1 MSHSQAILDYSKGL
15 LRGEDRCCL
24 DPLAATDLR
33 STVYCLVIL
42 VLGVGCYGATIG
54 IWQGPKQACFVAIKL
69 PCVILLTLL
78 ANAMLNGMLA
88 SLLGVRLSFLQT
100 TLALLSSFAVFG
112 LIVASLS
119 PITLG
124 MAIDS
129 PAPHEPEGETTHRR
143 LLVAHTLLIA
153 VSGIISTV
161 RLYRVLLH
169 FADSPGAAR
178 RSLVG
183 LLAGNLFA
191 GAQIGFLLRPIF
203 GQPGLKIEFL
213 RPDLFR
219 GNFYESVW
227 WALQHS
233 T

>member
-1 MSHSQAILDYSKGL
+1 MSFSEAILDHSKGL

-33 STVYCLVIL
+33 STIFCLIIL

-54 IWQGPKQACFVAIKL
+54 IWQGPTLACYVAIKL
-69 PCVILLTLL
+69 PWVILLTLL
-78 ANAMLNGMLA
+78 TNAMLNGILA
-88 SLLGVRLSFLQT
+88 SLLGVRLSFVQT
-100 TLALLSSFAVFG
+100 TLALLSAFAVFG

-129 PAPHEPEGETTHRR
+129 PAPHSPEGKVTHRR
-143 LLVAHTLLIA
+143 LLVAHTVLIA
-153 VSGIISTV
+153 FAGIISTV

-169 FADSPGAAR
+169 FAESPGAAR

-203 GQPGLKIEFL
+203 GQPELKIEFL
-213 RPDLFR
+213 RPDMFR

-227 WALQHS
+227 WALKYS